1 MDLVSPQPFW
11 PLRNGLLSVYPSLK
25 EDVTCDIVVLGAG
38 ISGAF
43 VAECLSREGLDIV
56 VLDKR
61 DVGGGSTSAS
71 TALLQYEIDMPLVE
85 FSFSRPAALVS
96 QTAAELDCHRF
107 THALLARAAGN
118 GARIFDQTL
127 VNKFETAVDGVRL
140 QTNRSCKIV
149 ADHAVFATGYEA
161 QEFLPKR
168 VVKLKSTYAMP
179 VSLCESF
186 RAGGNAA

>member
-1 MDLVSPQPFW
+1 MDLASPQPFW

-25 EDVTCDIVVLGAG
+25 EDVTCDIVVLCAG

-85 FSFSRPAALVS
+85 LSNRIGRRDAEECYRLCHDSIDSIERLV
-96 QTAAELDCHRF
+96 A
-107 THALLARAAGN
+107 
-118 GARIFDQTL
+118 
-127 VNKFETAVDGVRL
+127 
-140 QTNRSCKIV
+140 
-149 ADHAVFATGYEA
+149 
-161 QEFLPKR
+161 
-168 VVKLKSTYAMP
+168 KL
-179 VSLCESF
+179 
-186 RAGGNAA
+186 

>member
-25 EDVTCDIVVLGAG
+25 EDVTCDVVVLGAG

-71 TALLQYEIDMPLVE
+71 TALLQYEIDMSLVE
-85 FSFSRPAALVS
+85 LSKRIGRRDAEECYRLCHDSIDSIERLVAKLRVECVFQRRKS
-96 QTAAELDCHRF
+96 
-107 THALLARAAGN
+107 
-118 GARIFDQTL
+118 
-127 VNKFETAVDGVRL
+127 V
-140 QTNRSCKIV
+140 SC
-149 ADHAVFATGYEA
+149 
-161 QEFLPKR
+161 R
-168 VVKLKSTYAMP
+168 
-179 VSLCESF
+179 
-186 RAGGNAA
+186 NAW